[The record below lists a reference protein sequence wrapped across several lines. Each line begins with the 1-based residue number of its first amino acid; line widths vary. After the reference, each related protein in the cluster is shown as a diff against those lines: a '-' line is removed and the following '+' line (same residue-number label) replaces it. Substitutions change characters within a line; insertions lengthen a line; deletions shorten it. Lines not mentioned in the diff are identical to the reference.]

1 LWRKK
6 SCNVHE
12 FAIVQSMVQ
21 ELVSRLEGKGIERVS
36 EVRFRCG
43 SAFSEDA
50 LRQSFLAASSG
61 TIAENATLIIDTVN
75 TTFNCACGYT
85 QVVTSDDLIGHMFV
99 CPTCG
104 AVTEVEEAHD
114 VELVE
119 VTVEMSDG
127 NSLRAENAL
136 T

>member
-1 LWRKK
+1 M
-6 SCNVHE
+6 HE

-21 ELVSRLEGKGIERVS
+21 ELISRLEGKGIERVT
-36 EVRFRCG
+36 EVRFRRG
-43 SAFSEDA
+43 SAFSDDA

-61 TIAENATLIIDTVN
+61 TILEDSTLIIDTVN
-75 TTFNCACGYT
+75 TTFHCACGYT
-85 QVVTSDDLIGHMFV
+85 QVITSDDLIGHMFV

-104 AVTEVEEAHD
+104 AVTEIEEAHD
-114 VELVE
+114 VEVVE

-127 NSLRAENAL
+127 NSLRAENTL